1 MEGRREEGD
10 SLPPAP
16 SRRRATLPPDD
27 RSQFPKPGRVGQKP
41 PAPKVR
47 EKTRAA
53 REVESRRGSLR
64 RPGPSPARP
73 VPACA
78 RRHRPLAEPS
88 SRLGAALRPQ
98 KWSTSSASAMHPAGW
113 PGAAAQSGGWK
124 SGDGPP
130 GGPTPSQ
137 PRPQPQSAI
146 CRPKPRP
153 GSRGSYTPKTSPR
166 CASGKSRFRFLSIC
180 GLGKAFQ
187 GLHPLHLPP
196 LLTRAPQISGSTPA
210 GAAKLLLF
218 SRRGRL

>member
-1 MEGRREEGD
+1 M
-10 SLPPAP
+10 LPPPRPQPPKGNSP
-16 SRRRATLPPDD
+16 SRRPQPIPQARQSRPEAPP
-27 RSQFPKPGRVGQKP
+27 
-41 PAPKVR
+41 PKVR

-53 REVESRRGSLR
+53 RGVESRRGSLR
-64 RPGPSPARP
+64 RPGRSPARP

-98 KWSTSSASAMHPAGW
+98 KWSTSSASATHPAGW
-113 PGAAAQSGGWK
+113 PGAAAQRGGWK
-124 SGDGPP
+124 SGGGPP

-166 CASGKSRFRFLSIC
+166 CAWGKSRFRFLSIC

-210 GAAKLLLF
+210 RAAKLLLF